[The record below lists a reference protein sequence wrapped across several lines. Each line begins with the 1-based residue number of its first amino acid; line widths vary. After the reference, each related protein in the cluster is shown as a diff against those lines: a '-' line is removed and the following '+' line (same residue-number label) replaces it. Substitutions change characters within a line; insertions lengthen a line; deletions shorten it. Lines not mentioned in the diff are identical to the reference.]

1 MWCEPGAAN
10 FLWAL
15 GLTSLSFWPLPLFP
29 PRFPKCQCSFALPS
43 RFCFL
48 RIQQSSLWHQIKGLF
63 ASFGS
68 WKEASRTRV
77 LSSPSQVT
85 SWDLASGGS
94 CQSPMFLFFH
104 LSLNCR
110 GFTNAPLSPGKTTH
124 TRICDLKQDACCNT
138 EPSSAEQVPRCETAW
153 SNPGLLHSRRILYR
167 WATRE
172 VH

>member
-1 MWCEPGAAN
+1 MWCEPGTAN

-68 WKEASRTRV
+68 RKEASRTRV

-85 SWDLASGGS
+85 SWDLASGES

-104 LSLNCR
+104 LNLNFR
-110 GFTNAPLSPGKTTH
+110 GFANAPLSPGKTTH
-124 TRICDLKQDACCNT
+124 TRICDLKQ
-138 EPSSAEQVPRCETAW
+138 EEI
-153 SNPGLLHSRRILYR
+153 PGKWKRLMRSEVLLTPTLFSLGFWFLI
-167 WATRE
+167 
-172 VH
+172 